1 MNIDLHKTF
10 MEKAIEEAE
19 KAEEIGEVPIG
30 AVIVKDG
37 EIIATGYNKR
47 ETRQNAL
54 LHAEIEAINNA
65 CEKLGSWRLTDCD
78 LYVTLEPCPMCAGA
92 IINARIKRLI
102 FGTKD
107 PKAGSCCSLI
117 NLFELEYNHRPEII
131 SGVMQEKCKSL
142 LSEFFKNLRKKRN
155 HE

>member
-1 MNIDLHKTF
+1 MDINLHKAF
-10 MEKAIEEAE
+10 MEKALEEAK
-19 KAEEIGEVPIG
+19 KAEKIGEVPIG
-30 AVIVKDG
+30 AVIVKN
-37 EIIATGYNKR
+37 EKIIATGYNKR

-65 CEKLGSWRLTDCD
+65 CEKLGSWRLTDCN

-92 IINARIKRLI
+92 IINSRIKRLI
-102 FGTKD
+102 FGAKD

-131 SGVMQEKCKSL
+131 SGVMQDKCKSL
-142 LSEFFKNLRKKRN
+142 LSGFFENLRKNNRS
-155 HE
+155 H

>member
-1 MNIDLHKTF
+1 MDINLHKTF
-10 MEKAIEEAE
+10 MEKAIEEAK
-19 KAEEIGEVPIG
+19 KAEKIGEVPIG
-30 AVIVKDG
+30 AVIVKNE

-65 CEKLGSWRLTDCD
+65 CEKLGSWRLSNCD

-102 FGTKD
+102 FGAKD
-107 PKAGSCCSLI
+107 QKAGSCGSII
-117 NLFELEYNHRPEII
+117 NLFELGYNHRPEII
-131 SGVMQEKCKSL
+131 SGIMEETCSNL
-142 LSEFFKNLRKKRN
+142 LSEFFKKLRKKDRSL
-155 HE
+155 